1 MRRRLQ
7 AAALAGASLLFGGAA
22 DWRERAAEFA
32 PHTAVWREVRP
43 GIELGARSVEAAGEG
58 RWTELRLLRLDPKRV
73 RLRLQTRLASALDR
87 GEWTVD
93 TAPGTA
99 LAAFNAGQFSGIVP
113 WGWTVMDGLEIRP
126 PGIGPLSQAVVLDRS
141 GGARFVPPDSIAAVR
156 AAGGVELAFQS
167 YPSLLIGDGEIP
179 AALTTAGAGVG
190 VTHRDARLAMCQLGD
205 GRLLVLLTRFDGLGE
220 AGGSI
225 PFGLTLAETAALLQ
239 AEGCRRAVALDGGI
253 SAQLAVR
260 EADGRW
266 QAWRAWRKVPLG
278 VLVEA
283 R

>member
-1 MRRRLQ
+1 MRRGLL
-7 AAALAGASLLFGGAA
+7 APALAGASLLFGGAA
-22 DWRERAAEFA
+22 DGREWASLSA
-32 PHTAVWREVRP
+32 PHAAAWRVVGP

-58 RWTELRLLRLDPKRV
+58 RWTELRLLRLDPRRV
-73 RLRLQTRLASALDR
+73 RLRLQTRLNADLSR

-93 TAPGTA
+93 SASGTA
-99 LAAFNAGQFSGIVP
+99 LAAFNAGQFSDIVP

-126 PGIGPLSQAVVLDRS
+126 PGNGPLSQAVVLDSS
-141 GGARFVPPDSIAAVR
+141 GSVRFVPPDSVAEVR

-179 AALTTAGAGVG
+179 AALSTPGEGVG
-190 VTHRDARLAMCQLGD
+190 ITHRDARLAICQLLD
-205 GRLLVLLTRFDGLGE
+205 GRLLVLLTRFEGLGE
-220 AGGSI
+220 AGGGI
-225 PFGLTLAETAALLQ
+225 PFGLTLAETAELLR

-260 EADGRW
+260 EADGQW